1 MAQAI
6 EVHGDHVHTL
16 MTGLGTE
23 GRRRFATTIVLGH
36 AVKHALTSGLA
47 SVIIPEIKLS
57 MGLSGTQ
64 VGTLGT
70 IQQFTGWFATIGSGY
85 LGDRFTRMTGVMLGL
100 SLTFTAVAL
109 LVLGVATS
117 YPVLVFGMLLM
128 GLGPSMFHPPAIGA
142 LSRRFP
148 DRRSFAISLHGTGG
162 SLGEVTGPLL
172 AAGLIVFLF
181 YDDALFLLG
190 GLGLLTAFVMWRL
203 LRNQDAAADTNVKP
217 VPLGSYLGSFFKL
230 LQNPPLRMIFLVT
243 AFRAVGQASTSIFL
257 PIYLREDLGYSAG
270 LVGLYIALGQLAG
283 IGSQPV
289 MGALSDRIGHKAVI
303 LPAMLAYT
311 LILAII
317 PLADGKLQ
325 VAVVILALG
334 IFVFSM
340 QSILTSAAIELTGEA
355 VSSTATSLIYAASFL
370 GSLAPTIA
378 GVLADSYGMA
388 STFYFGATFAGIG
401 TVLIAMTRLPERG
414 NTARVT

>member
-1 MAQAI
+1 MAPAV
-6 EVHGDHVHTL
+6 EVHGDHLHAAPAL
-16 MTGLGTE
+16 NTE
-23 GRRRFATTIVLGH
+23 GRGRFATTIVLGH

-57 MGLSGTQ
+57 MGLNGTQ
-64 VGTLGT
+64 VGTLGSV
-70 IQQFTGWFATIGSGY
+70 QQFTGWFATIGSGY
-85 LGDRFTRMTGVMLGL
+85 LGDRFTRLTGVMLGL
-100 SLTFTAVAL
+100 SLFFTAAAL
-109 LVLGVATS
+109 LVLGLAPS
-117 YPVLVFGMLLM
+117 YPVLVVGMLFM

-162 SLGEVTGPLL
+162 SLGEVTGPLF
-172 AAGLIVFLF
+172 AAGLIVVLF
-181 YDDALFLLG
+181 YKDALYLCC
-190 GLGLLTAFVMWRL
+190 GLGMVTAFVMWRL
-203 LRNQDAAADTNVKP
+203 LRNQDSTAHSHGE
-217 VPLGSYLGSFFKL
+217 PLPLKTYLGSFVRL

-257 PIYLREDLGYSAG
+257 PIYLREDLGYSAT

-283 IGSQPV
+283 IGSQPI
-289 MGALSDRIGHKAVI
+289 MGALSDRVGHKAVI
-303 LPAMLAYT
+303 FPAMLAYT
-311 LILAII
+311 LILAVI
-317 PLADGKLQ
+317 PFADGKVQ

-340 QSILTSAAIELTGEA
+340 QSILTSAAIELTGES

-378 GVLADSYGMA
+378 GVLTDAYGLQ
-388 STFYFGATFAGIG
+388 SSFYFGATFAALG
-401 TVLIAMTRLPERG
+401 TVMIAMTRMPARTALPR
-414 NTARVT
+414 T